1 MTDEPRTSR
10 RSQAWFGA
18 QGRSGMV
25 YRSWMRSQGFG
36 HEVFDG
42 RPVIGIATSASEL
55 APCNAHLTRVAEA
68 VKRGVWQA
76 GGFPLQFPTMATG
89 ETLMRPTAMLYRNL
103 MAMEVEELIRAN
115 PLDGVVLL
123 SGCDKTTPA
132 MLMGAASVDL
142 PAVMVTGG
150 PMLNGKYRGQDVG
163 SGTHVWKF
171 EEDLKTGRMT
181 EEECFFA
188 EGCMARSNGHCMT
201 MGTASTMAC
210 LAEALGMQLPGSA
223 AWPAVD
229 SRRMETAQAAGQR
242 IVGMV
247 EEELRPSRILT
258 REAFENAVRVNAA
271 IGGSTNAVIHLLAIA
286 GRVGV
291 DLSLRDFDELARAV
305 PTLVNLMP
313 SGKYL
318 MEDFCYA
325 GGLPAVLA
333 ELLGGGLLHGS
344 QITVTG
350 RTIAEN
356 NTGSTDNTGN
366 TGNTERVGSDPD
378 PDPDFDV
385 ITRLDAPFQPAG
397 TGIAVLRGNLCPDG
411 AVIKQSAASPHLLTH
426 RGPARVFDSPEAY
439 HEVADDPDLDIDEN
453 TVIVIRN
460 AGPKGYPG
468 MPEVA
473 NVPLPAKLLK
483 AGVKDMV
490 RVCDGRMSGTGY
502 GTVVLHVAP
511 EAAVGGPSPWSTT
524 GTRSSSTS
532 PTAPCAW
539 TSTTPSSRDAGG
551 RGGHPPNGTPAVTPG
566 STPRTSNRPTGA
578 PTSDSC
584 GETADTRFP
593 ETPTEGDE
601 RAAVDHAHGPFGR
614 TASFLVGGVTRPCEA
629 RAAHSK
635 MAPDRPR
642 DAANGRVRRHPGE
655 PDTSAPCAWPARC
668 GRRSRTA
675 SRPLPHHRHG
685 LGRGRHHHRGVGCS
699 LRSRQPWAVTSSTS
713 PPAWP
718 YGTRRP
724 GRPVRERSTHSWRK
738 YGWTGGRADAVMLG
752 RALLRDP
759 YLALRR
765 HASDRA
771 TWPAQYHRA
780 L

>member
-1 MTDEPRTSR
+1 MTDRRTKDR

-18 QGRSGMV
+18 QGRGGMV
-25 YRSWMRSQGFG
+25 YRSWMRNQGFG
-36 HEVFDG
+36 AEVFDG

-76 GGFPLQFPTMATG
+76 GGLPLAFPTMATG

-150 PMLNGKYRGQDVG
+150 PMLNGKYRGEDVG

-210 LAEALGMQLPGSA
+210 VAEALGMQLPGSA

-242 IVGMV
+242 IVAMV
-247 EEELRPSRILT
+247 EEGLRPSDILT
-258 REAFENAVRVNAA
+258 REAFENAIRVNAA
-271 IGGSTNAVIHLLAIA
+271 IGGSTNAVIHLTALA

-291 DLSLRDFDELARAV
+291 ELDLGDFDELVRAV

-325 GGLPAVLA
+325 GGLPAVMA
-333 ELLGGGLLHGS
+333 ELLAGKLLHGS
-344 QITVTG
+344 AVTVTG
-350 RTIAEN
+350 RTVSE
-356 NTGSTDNTGN
+356 
-366 TGNTERVGSDPD
+366 NTEPAER
-378 PDPDFDV
+378 FDSEV
-385 ITRLDAPFQPAG
+385 ITPLDAPFQPAG

-439 HEVADDPDLDIDEN
+439 HEVADDPDLDVDEN

-468 MPEVA
+468 MPEVS

-483 AGVKDMV
+483 AGVTDMV
-490 RVCDGRMSGTGY
+490 RICDGRMSGTGY

-511 EAAVGGPSPWSTT
+511 EAAVGGPLALVRDGDPVVLDVPNRTLHLDVDDAELA
-524 GTRSSSTS
+524 RRRQE
-532 PTAPCAW
+532 W
-539 TSTTPSSRDAGG
+539 T
-551 RGGHPPNGTPAVTPG
+551 PPV
-566 STPRTSNRPTGA
+566 
-578 PTSDSC
+578 
-584 GETADTRFP
+584 EQY
-593 ETPTEGDE
+593 
-601 RAAVDHAHGPFGR
+601 
-614 TASFLVGGVTRPCEA
+614 VGGYTWLYTQHVEQA
-629 RAAHSK
+629 
-635 MAPDRPR
+635 DRGADFTFLRGSRGHAVPR
-642 DAANGRVRRHPGE
+642 DSH
-655 PDTSAPCAWPARC
+655 
-668 GRRSRTA
+668 
-675 SRPLPHHRHG
+675 
-685 LGRGRHHHRGVGCS
+685 
-699 LRSRQPWAVTSSTS
+699 
-713 PPAWP
+713 
-718 YGTRRP
+718 
-724 GRPVRERSTHSWRK
+724 
-738 YGWTGGRADAVMLG
+738 
-752 RALLRDP
+752 
-759 YLALRR
+759 
-765 HASDRA
+765 
-771 TWPAQYHRA
+771 
-780 L
+780 

>member
-1 MTDEPRTSR
+1 MTDRQRADR

-18 QGRSGMV
+18 QGRSGML
-25 YRSWMRSQGFG
+25 YRSWMRNQGFG

-76 GGFPLQFPTMATG
+76 GALPLQFPTMATG

-150 PMLNGKYRGQDVG
+150 PMLNGKFRGQDVG

-171 EEDLKTGRMT
+171 EEDLKTGRMS

-210 LAEALGMQLPGSA
+210 MAEALGMQLPGSA

-242 IVGMV
+242 IVAMV

-271 IGGSTNAVIHLLAIA
+271 IGGSTNAVIHLTAIA

-291 DLSLRDFDELARAV
+291 ELGLRDFDELVRAV

-313 SGKYL
+313 SGTYL

-325 GGLPAVLA
+325 GGLPAVMA
-333 ELLGGGLLHGS
+333 ELLDGGLLHGGPV
-344 QITVTG
+344 TVTG
-350 RTIAEN
+350 RTVAEN
-356 NTGSTDNTGN
+356 
-366 TGNTERVGSDPD
+366 TESAERYDT
-378 PDPDFDV
+378 DV
-385 ITRLDAPFQPAG
+385 ITPLDAPFQPAG
-397 TGIAVLRGNLCPDG
+397 TGIAVLSGNLCPDG

-468 MPEVA
+468 MPEVS

-483 AGVKDMV
+483 AGVTDMV
-490 RVCDGRMSGTGY
+490 RICDGRMSGTGY

-511 EAAVGGPSPWSTT
+511 EAAVGGPL
-524 GTRSSSTS
+524 
-532 PTAPCAW
+532 ALV
-539 TSTTPSSRDAGG
+539 RD
-551 RGGHPPNGTPAVTPG
+551 
-566 STPRTSNRPTGA
+566 
-578 PTSDSC
+578 
-584 GETADTRFP
+584 
-593 ETPTEGDE
+593 GDPI
-601 RAAVDHAHGPFGR
+601 VLDVPGR
-614 TASFLVGGVTRPCEA
+614 TLRLDVDDAELARRREEWTPPAEQYSSGYTWLYTQHVEQADRGADFTFLRGSRGHAV
-629 RAAHSK
+629 
-635 MAPDRPR
+635 PR
-642 DAANGRVRRHPGE
+642 DSH
-655 PDTSAPCAWPARC
+655 
-668 GRRSRTA
+668 
-675 SRPLPHHRHG
+675 
-685 LGRGRHHHRGVGCS
+685 
-699 LRSRQPWAVTSSTS
+699 
-713 PPAWP
+713 
-718 YGTRRP
+718 
-724 GRPVRERSTHSWRK
+724 
-738 YGWTGGRADAVMLG
+738 
-752 RALLRDP
+752 
-759 YLALRR
+759 
-765 HASDRA
+765 
-771 TWPAQYHRA
+771 
-780 L
+780 